1 MEYSRL
7 PDLKALATLR
17 AVVERGGVTEAAELL
32 NIGQPAVTKR
42 LRGLDEIY
50 DTPLMHRVGGR
61 LHLTEM
67 GKLVYQYAAQTLD
80 SHRLMIQSLQNLK
93 QGKHTL
99 RLEVTMSIGEHFLP
113 EWLVRF
119 TDNFPQYRVESRL
132 AYGRIIESHL
142 ATGQTDLAVLESAP
156 DHPDILVQQW
166 REDDLVLVC
175 GPSHPLAQQGGI
187 HKKDLHSL
195 TFVLR
200 EKNAAIREL
209 LDKNFEQH
217 ELYNLDVVLEVGST
231 EAITDILYRN
241 RHVSFLPRF
250 AIEEDIQGGRLIPIS
265 VEGFEIQRILWI
277 ARNRANQENIVAN
290 AFIDMLRG

>member
-1 MEYSRL
+1 MEYGRL

-17 AVVERGGVTEAAELL
+17 AVVERGGVSEAAELL

-42 LRGLDEIY
+42 LRTLDEMYGTQMMKRI
-50 DTPLMHRVGGR
+50 GGR

-67 GKLVYQYAAQTLD
+67 GKLVYQFASQTLD
-80 SHRLMIQSLQNLK
+80 GHRILNQNLQNLK
-93 QGKHTL
+93 YGKQTL

-113 EWLVRF
+113 EWLVHF
-119 TDNFPQYRVESRL
+119 TDIYPHYRVESRL

-156 DHPDILVQQW
+156 DHPDILVQKW

-175 GPSHPLAQQGGI
+175 GPNHNLASEKSVT
-187 HKKDLHSL
+187 KKQLYDL

-209 LDKNFEQH
+209 LDKRFEEHQ
-217 ELYNLDVVLEVGST
+217 LYSLDVVMEVGST
-231 EAITDILYRN
+231 DAITDILYRG

-250 AIEEDIQGGRLIPIS
+250 AIADDIQNGKLVPVLVDDLQLKRT
-265 VEGFEIQRILWI
+265 LWI
-277 ARNRANQENIVAN
+277 ARNRSSQDHLVAN
-290 AFIDMLRG
+290 AFIEMLRS